1 MFCTNCGGA
10 LPDNARFCTGC
21 GNPIAQRS
29 VAYEQPANQMPTM
42 KRAYYESQLKEAQ
55 KSTRL
60 APVFILAGIGLI
72 ILFFVLGSIFRIYH
86 LTILIFGILAL
97 LVGILS
103 PWAFGSQKREAQ
115 EALARFDAEN
125 RTGGR

>member
-1 MFCTNCGGA
+1 
-10 LPDNARFCTGC
+10 
-21 GNPIAQRS
+21 
-29 VAYEQPANQMPTM
+29 M